1 MVIGITRREVLV
13 NLIRLKDSLLEKRSD
28 GSVPQEKEGERV
40 YEALLNRSTGDLRF
54 AQKINTLEAHIAQT
68 GKSRAHPSELMK
80 VQIRVIRLKGETHFE
95 ICDETGRPLNYSGLQ
110 QLAKKIVRETID
122 VLNQKGREAAPESGL
137 LPEEAVLQDL
147 SQIHLSPPRER
158 IEELP
163 GWRGPLTRLEAEELL
178 AGSPVGTYLLREAD
192 RLTEEASQELS
203 KSNAIAVRSCVVT
216 FVEEEE
222 KISDI
227 LLLETDKGWTLYK
240 DDPNLRDRVYQFHS
254 SPQALI
260 HTLSRHASHPFTERQ
275 L

>member
-1 MVIGITRREVLV
+1 MVIGITRREVLL
-13 NLIRLKDSLLEKRSD
+13 NLIRMKDSLLEKRRD

-40 YEALLNRSTGDLRF
+40 YEALLNRSTGDIRF
-54 AQKINTLEAHIAQT
+54 AQKINTLETHIAQK
-68 GKSRAHPSELMK
+68 GKVRAHPSELIK

-95 ICDETGRPLNYSGLQ
+95 ICDETGRPLNFSNLQ

-122 VLNQKGREAAPESGL
+122 VLNQKGKETAAESGL
-137 LPEEAVLQDL
+137 LPEEEALRDL
-147 SQIHLSPPRER
+147 SEVHLSPPRER
-158 IEELP
+158 IEDLP

-178 AGSPVGTYLLREAD
+178 EGSPVGTYLLREAD
-192 RLTEEASQELS
+192 FLTGKASEELS
-203 KSNAIAVRSCVVT
+203 KSNALAVRACVVT
-216 FVEEEE
+216 FVDEEE

-240 DDPNLRDRVYQFHS
+240 DDPNLRDRVYQLHS